1 MARQSLWMLFAT
13 FCFSVMFLL
22 SKLCTAETGPFEI
35 MFYRAGV
42 GLAAITG
49 LMLRKGIS
57 FRTRYPLAHLRR
69 CACGI
74 TAFGSELL
82 ALSLIALA
90 IEQTITYTAPLFLCL
105 FLSIEA
111 LLAGR
116 RLDRVL
122 LAAVAIGF
130 AGVLLIV
137 RPDVSGLNALGAMFA
152 FSGAFFAAAVG
163 MCLRNLA
170 RYGEPTERTVFFFML
185 SGTLVGAI
193 GTLATGGFHLHTPL
207 VTGLLIG
214 VGLSGAIA
222 QVAVTVAWTYGH
234 ALLNAMFQYSGI
246 LFAVLFGSIFF
257 SERPDALTWLG
268 ICIICLAGIGAA
280 VRQRRLKTK

>member
-170 RYGEPTERTVFFFML
+170 RYGEPTEGRDH
-185 SGTLVGAI
+185 G
-193 GTLATGGFHLHTPL
+193 
-207 VTGLLIG
+207 
-214 VGLSGAIA
+214 
-222 QVAVTVAWTYGH
+222 
-234 ALLNAMFQYSGI
+234 
-246 LFAVLFGSIFF
+246 
-257 SERPDALTWLG
+257 D
-268 ICIICLAGIGAA
+268 GAA
-280 VRQRRLKTK
+280 HRGGPVGSHCPGRGHRRLDLRACAFERHVPVLGHSLCRFVRLDFLLGAPRCAHLARHQHHLPGGNRRRRAPKTPENEMNRRAAE